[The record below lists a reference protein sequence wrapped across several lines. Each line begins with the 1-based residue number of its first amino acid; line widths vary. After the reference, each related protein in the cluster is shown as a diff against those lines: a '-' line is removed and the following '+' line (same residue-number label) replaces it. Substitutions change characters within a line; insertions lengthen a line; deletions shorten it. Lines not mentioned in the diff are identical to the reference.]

1 MSVSCRICE
10 SANVRW
16 LNAEANLHFPGWRG
30 LDQPSVFAFPR
41 VLVCLDCG
49 HAEFRVAIREL
60 QLIRAGT
67 APPSGHETAV
77 A

>member
-1 MSVSCRICE
+1 MSMNCRACE
-10 SANVRW
+10 SANVRAF
-16 LNAEANLHFPGWRG
+16 NAETNLHFPGWRG

-41 VLVCLDCG
+41 TMVCLDCG
-49 HAEFRVAIREL
+49 HAEFQVADREL

-67 APPSGHETAV
+67 APPSGHKAAV